1 MDISQ
6 IKAEARKAAF
16 ATRSGVHNTGLDGAA
31 NENLLEEIARYPE
44 AEIISAYMAMRTEID
59 PTPAMKDLHAQGKK
73 LCVPVI
79 DAQGQPLAFVEWAP
93 DCEMVEGT
101 FGALVPAAGARLQPD
116 LVISPLLTFDSRGY
130 RLGYGGGF
138 YDRTFEALRAEK
150 PVVGI
155 GFAYS
160 AQHVSEVP
168 VEPTDYR
175 LDAVVT
181 ESEILRF

>member
-1 MDISQ
+1 MNISQ
-6 IKAEARKAAF
+6 VKAEARKAAF
-16 ATRSGVHNTGLDGAA
+16 AVRAKVHSTGLDGAA
-31 NENLLEEIARYPE
+31 NENLLEEIARYPD

-59 PTPAMKDLHAQGKK
+59 PKPAMTKLHEQGKR

-79 DAQGQPLAFVEWAP
+79 KAQGQPLAFVEWTP
-93 DCEMVEGT
+93 DSEMIEGT
-101 FGALVPAAGARLQPD
+101 FGAMVPAGGERLQPD

-138 YDRTFEALRAEK
+138 YDRTFEALRAVK
-150 PVVGI
+150 PVIGI

-175 LDAVVT
+175 LDAIVT